1 MHADAAWWTFT
12 LFVLGDEALHILKFV
27 RKFSAFCIC
36 FFPLNII
43 TGWDIYV
50 RELSLCDMNWF
61 HFSCD
66 NLPFWSLIIMFNF
79 ADLYTWVLILP
90 WKSTAGRIWDLS
102 FSQLYPF
109 FFGEPSFEGCIKL
122 QSRCYSLTC
131 FMIMSVIHWSCQV
144 NELYPIYS
152 DIMDL

>member
-1 MHADAAWWTFT
+1 MHVDAAWWTFT

-109 FFGEPSFEGCIKL
+109 FFLVNPVL
-122 QSRCYSLTC
+122 TAALNYSLIVTPWLA
-131 FMIMSVIHWSCQV
+131 SWLCQLFIGV
-144 NELYPIYS
+144 AR
-152 DIMDL
+152 